1 MVKGLYTAY
10 TGMINEQHRMDVLS
24 NNLANAATNG
34 YKKEGTTSESFKT
47 VFADKIKDT
56 SESPNTARRIGTMS
70 PGVKIGENYT
80 DFSEGPIKTTG
91 NQYDLALNGQGFFN
105 IEYKSK
111 DGDVSTK
118 YTRDGNFTVTSD
130 GYLTTQDG
138 DFVLDD
144 TGKHIK
150 LDTAKESSIAS
161 NGNIYQDGS
170 LVATIGISDFDDYT
184 KLEKFGE
191 NLYQPTDPDT
201 TKATAAEDTKVSQGY
216 LETSN
221 VSIVS
226 EMVSMISVQRQ
237 YEANQKLITTFDSSL
252 DKTVNEVGKV

>member
-10 TGMINEQHRMDVLS
+10 TGMVNEQHRMDVLA

-56 SESPNTARRIGTMS
+56 SEAPNTARRIGTMM
-70 PGVKIGENYT
+70 PGVKIGDNYT
-80 DFSEGPIKTTG
+80 DFQEGAIKSTG
-91 NQYDLALNGQGFFN
+91 NSYDLALSGKGFFA
-105 IEYKSK
+105 IEYKNKAGETS
-111 DGDVSTK
+111 VK

-144 TGKHIK
+144 NGKHIK

-161 NGNIYQDGS
+161 DGSIYQDGS
-170 LVATIGISDFDDYT
+170 QVATIGVKDFEDYT
-184 KLEKFGE
+184 QLEKYGE
-191 NLYQPTDPDT
+191 NLYQAKDPDT
-201 TKATAAEDTKVSQGY
+201 TKATDAEGTEVKQGY
-216 LETSN
+216 LESSN
-221 VSIVS
+221 ISVVN
-226 EMVSMISVQRQ
+226 EMVSMIAIQRQ
-237 YEANQKLITTFDSSL
+237 YEANQKLITTFDGSL
-252 DKTVNEVGKV
+252 DKTVNEVGRI